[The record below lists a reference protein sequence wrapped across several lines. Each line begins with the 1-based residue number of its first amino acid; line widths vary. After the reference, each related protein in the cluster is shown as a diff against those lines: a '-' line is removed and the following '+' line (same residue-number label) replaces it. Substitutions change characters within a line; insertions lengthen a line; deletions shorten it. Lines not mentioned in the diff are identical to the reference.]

1 MMTMNRRQWTT
12 RLAGAALA
20 AAVVPRGAWGQSQPR
35 ATRPSVVVQVSDA
48 DPAKWSL
55 TLNNLRNLQAELGAD
70 ATDVELVVYGPG
82 IGMLKADSPVGARV
96 ASALQAGVKVS
107 ACQNTMQALKLTAT
121 DMLPDIGYVP
131 SGVGEIVRRQQQGWS
146 YLRP

>member
-1 MMTMNRRQWTT
+1 MTIMHRRHCTVL
-12 RLAGAALA
+12 LASAALTVA
-20 AAVVPRGAWGQSQPR
+20 AMPMRASGQSQAR
-35 ATRPSVVVQVSDA
+35 ATRPSVVFQVSDA
-48 DPAKWSL
+48 DPAKWGL
-55 TLNNLRNLQAELGAD
+55 ALNNLRSLQAELGAD
-70 ATDVELVVYGPG
+70 ATDVELVVFGPG

-107 ACQNTMQALKLTAT
+107 ACQNTMQGYKLTPS

-131 SGVGEIVRRQQQGWS
+131 SGVVEIVRRQQQGWS